1 MMVRAKQASL
11 HAMLCY
17 IAYCMGRYEQM
28 VNSGFAWFRALLIA
42 LFVR

>member
-11 HAMLCY
+11 HAMLRY

-28 VNSGFAWFRALLIA
+28 VNYVFAWFRALLIA
-42 LFVR
+42 L